1 MSATTT
7 SATRQSAEK
16 SSWPGGKEDRGAM
29 SRPRPTPRVREK
41 SSSAASAATPSSLE
55 VPPSTAG
62 PISSGRTLP
71 PARTQFTDD
80 DEDSF
85 FTRRAVR
92 PMVVSSGE
100 SSRSSDSERS
110 SSGDSEDGKRRRRRK
125 KSKGPL
131 GRESQSKKSDGLT
144 AAAAEK
150 GKGHGRYKE
159 DDGIRAE
166 TEGREERRVRDRS
179 SSLTPPPELDS
190 QGS

>member
-1 MSATTT
+1 
-7 SATRQSAEK
+7 
-16 SSWPGGKEDRGAM
+16 M

-71 PARTQFTDD
+71 PAKTQFTDD

-92 PMVVSSGE
+92 AMVVSSGE

-144 AAAAEK
+144 AGAVEK
-150 GKGHGRYKE
+150 GKGSGR

-166 TEGREERRVRDRS
+166 KEGREERRVRDRS